1 MMVFEYE
8 FMRNAFLSA
17 LILGPTCALLGAFV
31 TMRGMAFFSDAI
43 AHSALTGVAL
53 GFLLQELLPIPVD
66 PMLTV
71 LFFSFALATLMSWFF
86 ERTTLRPDTI
96 ISFSFTGSV
105 ALGILVLHALDK
117 GRLIHGLLFGSIY
130 ANDTSDLVKQ
140 GLLAAVVFAFLL
152 VNARAYALASL
163 QPDLARA
170 RGIRLGRL
178 NYIFALLIAATV
190 ALALKMAGA
199 LLISAM
205 IVTPPAAA
213 RLIARSFRQFL
224 LLSVLLGLTGGGL
237 GILLSAQLNTPSGPT
252 IVLTNLSLL
261 ITALLLSRLRPA

>member
-17 LILGPTCALLGAFV
+17 LLLGPTCALLGAFV
-31 TMRGMAFFSDAI
+31 TMRGMAFFSDAL

-53 GFLLQELLPIPVD
+53 GFLLQESLSLPID
-66 PMLTV
+66 PMVTV
-71 LFFSFALATLMSWFF
+71 LLFSFALATIMSWFF
-86 ERTTLRPDTI
+86 ERTSLRPDTI

-105 ALGILVLHALDK
+105 ALGILILHALDK

-140 GLLAAVVFAFLL
+140 AVLAVTVFTFLL
-152 VNARAYALASL
+152 WKARAYALASL
-163 QPDLARA
+163 QPDLARTQ
-170 RGIRLGRL
+170 GIHLERL
-178 NYIFALLIAATV
+178 NYLFALLIAATV
-190 ALALKMAGA
+190 ALSLKMAGA

-213 RLIARSFRQFL
+213 RLVARSFRQFL
-224 LLSVLLGLTGGGL
+224 ILSILFGISGGGL
-237 GILLSAQLNTPSGPT
+237 GILLSAELNTPSGPT
-252 IVLTNLSLL
+252 IVLTNLSIL
-261 ITALLLSRLRPA
+261 TAALALTRLRR